1 MSLFLNKG
9 KIIHFDKGDFIIREK
24 QKPEA
29 IYFVLKGKL
38 AVIRQLREE
47 KHEHQIATLK
57 AGDTIGEMSLLDKQ
71 PRSASIQALNDV
83 TVFVLAMDDFN
94 SLINAKPDL
103 YKKIMSQLSATLSR
117 RLRYTN
123 DVVVASLQ
131 SKITQSKEITLFIST
146 IIIIMAFY
154 PFILDFASSYLWTA
168 TVRIFFLILVFIPF
182 FIPALLFIILSSY
195 RFQTYGLTL
204 NNWSISLYE
213 GIMFSLPILV
223 LIPLIK
229 LVLLY
234 YEGKIS
240 QPVFFSSLAFDGDS
254 VGISIL
260 IIVAY
265 ITFSILQEIM
275 ARGVLQTSLQRFFVG
290 KYSIVFSIIMSN
302 LIYASTH
309 VMVSP
314 ISAALVFPL
323 GLFFGWLYARHQS
336 LVGVCTAHV
345 LIGTFAFYLVGF
357 RNVF

>member
-1 MSLFLNKG
+1 M
-9 KIIHFDKGDFIIREK
+9 
-24 QKPEA
+24 
-29 IYFVLKGKL
+29 KGKL

-71 PRSASIQALNDV
+71 PRSASIKALNDV

-94 SLINAKPDL
+94 SLINAKSDL

-240 QPVFFSSLAFDGDS
+240 QPVFFSGLAFDGDS
-254 VGISIL
+254 VGIRIL

-290 KYSIVFSIIMSN
+290 KYSIVFFYYNEQSN
-302 LIYASTH
+302 LCEHSCYGITDIRRLGFSSWLIFWMALCTSSKLGRRLHRTH
-309 VMVSP
+309 TYRNICFLSR
-314 ISAALVFPL
+314 
-323 GLFFGWLYARHQS
+323 WLSECFLNGHE
-336 LVGVCTAHV
+336 
-345 LIGTFAFYLVGF
+345 
-357 RNVF
+357 